1 MQDKD
6 IMNDEELLLH
16 EKAEQLTKELEKKQ
30 AVSKIISICL
40 TCSGV
45 DFICPNCTQEAYNDI
60 SNFIKNSLP
69 YDSNNVCI
77 LWYRNEEFM
86 DLLKNHKI
94 DIGKKE
100 VIITPSCVQGTEN
113 YSLHPR
119 LISC

>member
-16 EKAEQLTKELEKKQ
+16 EKAEQLTKELEKKWAAQ
-30 AVSKIISICL
+30 DRLIATAI
-40 TCSGV
+40 

-69 YDSNNVCI
+69 YDSKKCNVCI
-77 LWYRNEEFM
+77 LWYRDEEFM

-94 DIGKKE
+94 NIGKKE
-100 VIITPSCVQGTEN
+100 VIITPSYVQGTEN